1 MVLEVSFG
9 KKINYVPL
17 LICLASSIIIGYA
30 IFLMFSNVSISLLLG
45 IFSLVVMIMIYT
57 VNLTKNYGYWEVN
70 KQGIRY
76 SDLSSTGQKV
86 KAILVP
92 KKTKESLINYSEIE
106 AVKLVAT
113 AGIKAPSMV
122 KESGALFAY
131 SPDTVL
137 DRFPSDYYLTV
148 KSKDGHEVDLDLSS
162 SVSDTSDIAK
172 MIEIV
177 EKETRQ
183 DVVLVRQEK

>member
-1 MVLEVSFG
+1 M
-9 KKINYVPL
+9 
-17 LICLASSIIIGYA
+17 
-30 IFLMFSNVSISLLLG
+30 
-45 IFSLVVMIMIYT
+45 SLVVMIMICT
-57 VNLTKNYGYWEVN
+57 LNLTKNYGYWEVD
-70 KQGIRY
+70 KQSIRY

-148 KSKDGHEVDLDLSS
+148 KLKNGYEINLDLSS
-162 SVSDTSDIAK
+162 SVSDTSDIAE

-177 EKETRQ
+177 EKETHQ
-183 DVVLVRQEK
+183 DVALVRQEN